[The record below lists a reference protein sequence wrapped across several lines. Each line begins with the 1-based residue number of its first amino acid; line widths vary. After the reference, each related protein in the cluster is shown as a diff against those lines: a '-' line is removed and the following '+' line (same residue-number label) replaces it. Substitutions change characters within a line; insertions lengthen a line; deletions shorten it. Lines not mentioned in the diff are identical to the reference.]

1 MCNKIV
7 NKVKPELFP
16 FFSFSFLIDITD
28 MMLLRMMLLVII
40 HNLLNTGVF
49 SKITVQAMCFL
60 IIKL

>member
-1 MCNKIV
+1 MCNKLV

-16 FFSFSFLIDITD
+16 FFSFSFLIDISD

-40 HNLLNTGVF
+40 HNLLYTGVF

-60 IIKL
+60 